1 MNSDLDKRFTT
12 VMKYHDGS
20 APVRLVGHLVI
31 CERTVNLLF
40 CETVTGALI
49 LTGVLSWPGRE
60 AASFVPYLQQLISA
74 RFFQKKSLATNSKNA
89 VPH

>member
-1 MNSDLDKRFTT
+1 MSSDLDKRFTT

-49 LTGVLSWPGRE
+49 LTGVLSWPGRKPRPSRVSPAINRRE
-60 AASFVPYLQQLISA
+60 IFPKEISGD
-74 RFFQKKSLATNSKNA
+74 
-89 VPH
+89 